1 LGVSETASETDV
13 KTAYRNKCML
23 WHPDK
28 LSPEQKKDPK
38 FNKMVNEEMGKINTA
53 YEDIKLCKK

>member
-1 LGVSETASETDV
+1 
-13 KTAYRNKCML
+13 ML

-53 YEDIKLCKK
+53 YEEIKRRKGWR